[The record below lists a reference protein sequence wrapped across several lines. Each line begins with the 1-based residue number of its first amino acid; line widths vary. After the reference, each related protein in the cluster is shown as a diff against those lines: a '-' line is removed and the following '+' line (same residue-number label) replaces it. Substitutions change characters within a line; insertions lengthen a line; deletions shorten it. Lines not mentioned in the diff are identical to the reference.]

1 MAENETNDKVIYEL
15 VDEVRK
21 TGVIKRGVNE
31 TTKAIERGKAKFVV
45 IAQDVDPK
53 EIVMH
58 LPVLC
63 KEKQVPYAY
72 VSSKHELGRRAGI
85 EVAAS
90 SIAIIDFGDYEEEA
104 KKIIEQVRVK
114 EEKEEKKE

>member
-1 MAENETNDKVIYEL
+1 MAEEEANDKVIYEL

-21 TGVIKRGVNE
+21 TGVVKRGINE

-45 IAQDVDPK
+45 IAKDVDPK

-104 KKIIEQVRVK
+104 KKIIEKVRVK
-114 EEKEEKKE
+114 EEEQS